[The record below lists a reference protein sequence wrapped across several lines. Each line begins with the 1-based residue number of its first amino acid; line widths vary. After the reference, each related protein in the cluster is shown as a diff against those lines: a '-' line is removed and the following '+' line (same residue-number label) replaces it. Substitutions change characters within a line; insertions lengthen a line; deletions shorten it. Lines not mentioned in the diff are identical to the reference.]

1 MFMRGCSWNQLWK
14 GGKESDRAST
24 DTAGR
29 RVRLWNWNH
38 LSSRSCLAFYTST
51 LIITRHG
58 LSSGRTCPW
67 KSCSLQLRQSLKVLA
82 LKSAWWQF
90 SSTWRAESPF
100 LERDLGGTYLHL
112 CIPHFMQTL
121 RKCYHLRNALMT
133 TLYKITSPFL
143 LSKPSFPLTLL
154 YFHLTCSVFI

>member
-1 MFMRGCSWNQLWK
+1 MCMWGCSWNQQWK

-24 DTAGR
+24 DSAGH

-38 LSSRSCLAFYTST
+38 LSSRSCLSFYTST
-51 LIITRHG
+51 LINSSHG

-67 KSCSLQLRQSLKVLA
+67 KSYSLQLRQSLKVLA
-82 LKSAWWQF
+82 LRAVWWQL
-90 SSTWRAESPF
+90 SCTWRAESPF
-100 LERDLGGTYLHL
+100 LEGNLGSIYLHL
-112 CIPHFMQTL
+112 HIPHFMQTL
-121 RKCYHLRNALMT
+121 HKGYHLRDALMT

-154 YFHLTCSVFI
+154 YVHLTCYISI